1 MEKDVISGF
10 SSPFTEHWL
19 VVGLSEG
26 VQWEEAGMTEPGF
39 TSMGLG
45 VIPLQRGVCPQVA
58 HPRVV

>member
-39 TSMGLG
+39 T
-45 VIPLQRGVCPQVA
+45 VA
-58 HPRVV
+58 WAWESFPCNEESALR